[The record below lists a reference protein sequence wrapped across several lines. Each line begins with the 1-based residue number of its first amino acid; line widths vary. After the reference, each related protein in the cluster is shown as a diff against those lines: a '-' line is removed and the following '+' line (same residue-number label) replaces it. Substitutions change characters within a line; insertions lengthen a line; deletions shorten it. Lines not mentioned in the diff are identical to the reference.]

1 MEEKEVGRK
10 CGVFWEKKYVEGLG
24 GREIWREMTTWQT

>member
-24 GREIWREMTTWQT
+24 GREI

>member
-1 MEEKEVGRK
+1 MEEKVVGRK

-24 GREIWREMTTWQT
+24 GREI